1 MKKYRVRLSRA
12 VQFSWRKREIT
23 RSDWGFP
30 GKSALCR
37 PGDRRSQG
45 ELNSP
50 VRLSE
55 KADESLYEIHDYLT
69 LSSLNTD
76 LARSFVAGLR
86 NYTEKALNFLPSRFP
101 VYKGGIR
108 RAVYPKN
115 TNYLIFFEIS
125 EDSAEVFVLDVVNAS
140 RYTRYKDLA

>member
-1 MKKYRVRLSRA
+1 MDFAHAFVVDLGRYTREALS
-12 VQFSWRKREIT
+12 
-23 RSDWGFP
+23 
-30 GKSALCR
+30 
-37 PGDRRSQG
+37 
-45 ELNSP
+45 
-50 VRLSE
+50 
-55 KADESLYEIHDYLT
+55 
-69 LSSLNTD
+69 
-76 LARSFVAGLR
+76 
-86 NYTEKALNFLPSRFP
+86 FLPNRFP